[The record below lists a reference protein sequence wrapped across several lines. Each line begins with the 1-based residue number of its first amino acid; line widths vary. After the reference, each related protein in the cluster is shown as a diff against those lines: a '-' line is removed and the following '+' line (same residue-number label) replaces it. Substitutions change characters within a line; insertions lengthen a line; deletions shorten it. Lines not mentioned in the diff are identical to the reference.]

1 MTALSINLSDLI
13 LIYLNKY
20 RAFIDLCLY
29 LSHSGDQRTQF
40 KNDFMKTTITDV
52 AKLADVSMKTV
63 SRVLNNEPNVA
74 KKTREKVLRA
84 AKELRYSPNLA
95 AKGLAS
101 SKSYLIALLYDN
113 PSPNYIANIQKGAIK
128 ACRDNNYYLV
138 IEPLSMTNANAGD
151 EVEKL
156 LERLPVDGIILTPP
170 LCDDKD
176 VLGILRSLKIPYVPV
191 APTIEI
197 NGVSSVKMDDVQA
210 SFEMTEYLIKSGHK
224 KIGFIKGH
232 IEHSA
237 TALRYKGYKLA
248 MEKFNLKIDENFIVN
263 GDFSFKSGVEAAENL
278 LGLKEP
284 PTAIFASNDDM
295 AAGVVSV
302 ASRLGLEVPTKLSVG
317 GFDDTPLAQILFPQL
332 TTVKQPIYEM
342 GKMAANLLINPPTRD
357 DLLPSYHLDHKLII
371 RKSTDNQNILDN

>member
-1 MTALSINLSDLI
+1 
-13 LIYLNKY
+13 
-20 RAFIDLCLY
+20 
-29 LSHSGDQRTQF
+29 
-40 KNDFMKTTITDV
+40 MKTTITDV
-52 AKLADVSMKTV
+52 ARLANVSMKTV

-74 KKTREKVLRA
+74 KKTRERVLSA

-138 IEPLSMTNANAGD
+138 IEPLSMANANAGN

-156 LERLPVDGIILTPP
+156 LERLPVDGVILTPP

-176 VLGILRSLKIPYVPV
+176 VLSILRSLNIPYVPV

-210 SFEMTEYLIKSGHK
+210 SFEMTEYLIKRGHK

-232 IEHSA
+232 RGHSA
-237 TALRYKGYKLA
+237 TALRYKGYELA
-248 MEKFNLKIDENFIVN
+248 MEKFNLKIDKNFIVE

-278 LGLKEP
+278 LGLNEP

-342 GKMAANLLINPPTRD
+342 GQMAANLLINPPAKD
-357 DLLPSYHLDHKLII
+357 DVLPSYHLDHKLII
-371 RKSTDNQNILDN
+371 RESTDNQNILDN

>member
-1 MTALSINLSDLI
+1 
-13 LIYLNKY
+13 
-20 RAFIDLCLY
+20 
-29 LSHSGDQRTQF
+29 
-40 KNDFMKTTITDV
+40 MKTTITDV
-52 AKLADVSMKTV
+52 ARLANVSMKTV

-74 KKTREKVLRA
+74 KKTRERVLSA

-138 IEPLSMTNANAGD
+138 IEPLSMVNANAGN

-156 LERLPVDGIILTPP
+156 LERLPVDGVILTPP

-176 VLGILRSLKIPYVPV
+176 VLSILRSLNIPYVPV

-210 SFEMTEYLIKSGHK
+210 SFEMTEYLIKRGHK

-232 IEHSA
+232 RGHSA
-237 TALRYKGYKLA
+237 TALRYKGYELA
-248 MEKFNLKIDENFIVN
+248 MEKFNLKIDKNFIVE

-278 LGLKEP
+278 LGLNEP

-342 GKMAANLLINPPTRD
+342 GQMAANLLINPPAKD
-357 DLLPSYHLDHKLII
+357 DVLPSYHLDHKLII
-371 RKSTDNQNILDN
+371 RESTDNQNILDN

>member
-1 MTALSINLSDLI
+1 MTALSINLSVLI

-138 IEPLSMTNANAGD
+138 IEPL
-151 EVEKL
+151 L
-156 LERLPVDGIILTPP
+156 LDSNRLLRHPEHGPP
-170 LCDDKD
+170 DYHPGRYLRHQHQYLEMVQRWYRLLL
-176 VLGILRSLKIPYVPV
+176 VL
-191 APTIEI
+191 
-197 NGVSSVKMDDVQA
+197 M
-210 SFEMTEYLIKSGHK
+210 LI
-224 KIGFIKGH
+224 
-232 IEHSA
+232 
-237 TALRYKGYKLA
+237 
-248 MEKFNLKIDENFIVN
+248 
-263 GDFSFKSGVEAAENL
+263 EAAN
-278 LGLKEP
+278 
-284 PTAIFASNDDM
+284 
-295 AAGVVSV
+295 
-302 ASRLGLEVPTKLSVG
+302 
-317 GFDDTPLAQILFPQL
+317 
-332 TTVKQPIYEM
+332 
-342 GKMAANLLINPPTRD
+342 
-357 DLLPSYHLDHKLII
+357 
-371 RKSTDNQNILDN
+371 

>member
-1 MTALSINLSDLI
+1 
-13 LIYLNKY
+13 
-20 RAFIDLCLY
+20 
-29 LSHSGDQRTQF
+29 
-40 KNDFMKTTITDV
+40 MKTTITDV
-52 AKLADVSMKTV
+52 ARLANVSMKTV

-74 KKTREKVLRA
+74 KKTRERVLSA

-138 IEPLSMTNANAGD
+138 IEPLSMVNANAGN

-156 LERLPVDGIILTPP
+156 LERLPVDGVILTPP

-176 VLGILRSLKIPYVPV
+176 VLSILRSLNIPYVPV

-210 SFEMTEYLIKSGHK
+210 SFEMTEYLIKRGHK

-232 IEHSA
+232 RGHSA
-237 TALRYKGYKLA
+237 TALRYKGYELA
-248 MEKFNLKIDENFIVN
+248 MEKFNLKIDKNFIVD

-278 LGLKEP
+278 LGLNEP

-342 GKMAANLLINPPTRD
+342 GQMAANLLINPPAKD
-357 DLLPSYHLDHKLII
+357 EVLPSYHLDHYT
-371 RKSTDNQNILDN
+371 RFFN

>member
-113 PSPNYIANIQKGAIK
+113 PSPNYIANIQKG
-128 ACRDNNYYLV
+128 
-138 IEPLSMTNANAGD
+138 
-151 EVEKL
+151 VE
-156 LERLPVDGIILTPP
+156 DDI
-170 LCDDKD
+170 CDDGYN
-176 VLGILRSLKIPYVPV
+176 V
-191 APTIEI
+191 
-197 NGVSSVKMDDVQA
+197 
-210 SFEMTEYLIKSGHK
+210 
-224 KIGFIKGH
+224 GF
-232 IEHSA
+232 
-237 TALRYKGYKLA
+237 
-248 MEKFNLKIDENFIVN
+248 
-263 GDFSFKSGVEAAENL
+263 
-278 LGLKEP
+278 
-284 PTAIFASNDDM
+284 
-295 AAGVVSV
+295 
-302 ASRLGLEVPTKLSVG
+302 
-317 GFDDTPLAQILFPQL
+317 
-332 TTVKQPIYEM
+332 
-342 GKMAANLLINPPTRD
+342 
-357 DLLPSYHLDHKLII
+357 
-371 RKSTDNQNILDN
+371 